1 LISISKKKIDGYE
14 NIGEYKFIGA
24 NTIYIKKSEAS
35 TKNEFLTGINEN
47 LEPEYKEYHELLG
60 DEIADDKKSR
70 EALKEKLCRTA
81 WAVYKLLFFST
92 AGSFSENRANIKLA
106 IQELFLHSIF
116 IELRFEESL
125 LELGHAGVEIKET
138 VLGHLWVNKMT
149 IAKNA
154 TKNPMQEWIR
164 QFNKELKTLKNL
176 FSKK

>member
-1 LISISKKKIDGYE
+1 
-14 NIGEYKFIGA
+14 
-24 NTIYIKKSEAS
+24 
-35 TKNEFLTGINEN
+35 
-47 LEPEYKEYHELLG
+47 
-60 DEIADDKKSR
+60 
-70 EALKEKLCRTA
+70 
-81 WAVYKLLFFST
+81 
-92 AGSFSENRANIKLA
+92 LA

-116 IELRFEESL
+116 SELRFEESL